1 MGLAASVKRM
11 ARVVLP
17 NRLLGSMR
25 LIRARRR
32 YSGAS
37 RQQIFSDIYKKG
49 VWGDS
54 RETLYSGPGS
64 LPENIL
70 PYAEFVSQFVAKHN
84 IKSVVDFGCGDFQV
98 GRRFDLG
105 RANYLGCDIV
115 PLVIE
120 ENSRNFATPNRSFA
134 VLDLLGDNE
143 YPDAEL
149 CLIRQVLQHFSN
161 ADVARVVGRLKKYRY
176 VLVTDGQT
184 VGDRSTTN
192 FDIETFHLTRSIYES
207 GLRLELPPFSLP
219 TTTVLEY
226 DHVSDSGQA
235 PRSPTKLRT
244 ILLQRLERPTKSRSR
259 TAGRS

>member
-1 MGLAASVKRM
+1 MGIAASVKSV
-11 ARVVLP
+11 ARVVLS
-17 NRLLGSMR
+17 NRLLGRMR

-54 RETLYSGPGS
+54 QETLYSGPGS

-70 PYAEFVSQFVAKHN
+70 PYADFVSRFVAENK

-105 RANYLGCDIV
+105 QATYLGCDIV

-120 ENSRNFATPNRSFA
+120 ENSRNFAAPNRSFA
-134 VLDLLGDNE
+134 VFDLLGDDP

-161 ADVARVVGRLKKYRY
+161 ADVAKVVARLKKYRY
-176 VLVTDGQT
+176 ILVTDGQT
-184 VGDRSTTN
+184 VGDTSKTN

-219 TTTVLEY
+219 TKTVLEY
-226 DHVSDSGQA
+226 DHVSDAAHGR
-235 PRSPTKLRT
+235 RSPTKLRT
-244 ILLQRLERPTKSRSR
+244 ILLERLERPVKPRR
-259 TAGRS
+259 EIAGRS